1 MSPNTSTAHKFDVV
15 IVGAGQAGGQTAL
28 SLRKSGFAGT
38 IAIVGSE
45 PNAPYE
51 RPPLSKAYLKGQLPA
66 EDLLLRDDAH
76 WASLGVELLLG
87 SPVISVD
94 PTNKRIT
101 TAAGR
106 SLGYGS
112 LVWAAGG
119 HARTL
124 PLPGAGLAGVHT
136 LRTLADADA
145 LRTQLG
151 TARSAVIIG
160 GGYIGLEAA
169 SVFSSLGLTVTVLEA
184 QDRLLARVT
193 SPVISEY
200 FAQLHAAHGVDIRLG
215 AAVKQIV
222 PGQISAAAG
231 GVELDSGEVLPADI
245 VIIGVGLVP
254 NIEPLRAA
262 GLACS
267 NGVDTNAFGA
277 TSAPNIYAAGDCANA
292 ENSLAESGRI
302 RLESVQNATEV
313 AKRIAA
319 SLVAGTAPR
328 EAAPWFWSNQY
339 ATKLQTV
346 GLLGG
351 YDEYVVRGDSG
362 SESFTVAYLREGVLI
377 ALDCVNTP
385 RDFAQGRALVEARA
399 VMDAADIADS
409 SRELKTLPVLASAT

>member
-1 MSPNTSTAHKFDVV
+1 MSPQSTAPDLFDVV
-15 IVGAGQAGGQTAL
+15 IVGAGQAGAQTAL
-28 SLRKSGFAGT
+28 SLRKSGFTGT
-38 IAIVGSE
+38 IALIGSE
-45 PNAPYE
+45 KSAPYE
-51 RPPLSKAYLKGQLPA
+51 RPPLSKAYLKGELSAP
-66 EDLLLRDDAH
+66 ELLFRDDAH
-76 WASLGVELLLG
+76 WALNGVELLLG
-87 SPVISVD
+87 SPVTTVD
-94 PTNKRIT
+94 PQNRTVT

-124 PLPGAGLAGVHT
+124 PLSGAGLDGVHT
-136 LRTLADADA
+136 LRTLDDADA
-145 LRTQLG
+145 LREELA

-169 SVFSSLGLTVTVLEA
+169 SVFSSLGLAVTVLEA

-193 SPVISEY
+193 GPAISGY
-200 FAQLHAAHGVDIRLG
+200 FARLHASHDVDIRLG
-215 AAVKQIV
+215 AAVSRIV
-222 PGQISAAAG
+222 PGAAGTVG
-231 GVELDSGEVLPADI
+231 GVELDGGEVLPADI

-267 NGVDTNAFGA
+267 NGVDTDAGGA
-277 TSAPNIYAAGDCANA
+277 TSSAGIFAAGDCANS
-292 ENSLAESGRI
+292 ENSYAETGRI
-302 RLESVQNATEV
+302 RLESVQNATEM

-319 SLVAGTAPR
+319 SIVAGPALR
-328 EAAPWFWSNQY
+328 EVAPWFWSNQY
-339 ATKLQTV
+339 STKLQTV

-351 YDEYVVRGDSG
+351 YDDCVVRGDSA
-362 SESFTVAYLREGVLI
+362 SDSFTVAYLRQGTLV

-399 VMDAADIADS
+399 VLDAAHIADT
-409 SRELKTLPVLASAT
+409 SRDLKSLPVLAATT